1 MDNLTLLAEALRY
14 PRPGQIDELHT
25 QIASLNGQFSNKAFA
40 KFLAQIQ
47 SLSLSEQE
55 ELYTR
60 TLDLSPLAAPYVGY
74 QIWGESYKRGEFM
87 AQLNHEMKANQI
99 DLEGE
104 LPDHLR
110 PILQYLSISSSPLPE
125 LIEVLEQAIKAMHS
139 SLKKSDKDNPY
150 LLLFDAIGTVS
161 KSLQIAASSTE

>member
-1 MDNLTLLAEALRY
+1 MDSLLLMAEALRY
-14 PRPGQIDELHT
+14 PHPGQVNALYT
-25 QIASLNGQFSNKAFA
+25 KVSKLNGQLGNKSFTD
-40 KFLAQIQ
+40 FLTKIE

-55 ELYTR
+55 ELFTR

-87 AQLNHEMKANQI
+87 AQLNHEMKVNQI

-125 LIEVLEQAIKAMHS
+125 LIEVLETSIKSMRN
-139 SLKKSDKDNPY
+139 SLKKTEKDNPY
-150 LLLFDAIGTVS
+150 LLLFDAIGTAS
-161 KSLQIAASSTE
+161 KSLQVAESSAE

>member
-1 MDNLTLLAEALRY
+1 MDTLLLMAEALRY
-14 PRPGQIDELHT
+14 PHPGQVNALYT
-25 QIASLNGQFSNKAFA
+25 KVSKLNGQLGNKTFA
-40 KFLAQIQ
+40 NFLAKTE

-55 ELYTR
+55 ELFTR

-87 AQLNHEMKANQI
+87 AALNSELKAHEI

-110 PILQYLSISSSPLPE
+110 PILQYLSATSEPLPE
-125 LIEVLEQAIKAMHS
+125 LVEVFGKSIKKMRN
-139 SLKKSDKDNPY
+139 SLKKNDKDNPY
-150 LLLFDAIGTVS
+150 LLLFEV
-161 KSLQIAASSTE
+161 

>member
-1 MDNLTLLAEALRY
+1 MDNLSLLAQALRY
-14 PRPGQIDELHT
+14 PYPGQIDALHT
-25 QIASLNGQFSNKAFA
+25 QAAKLNSQPGSKAFA
-40 KFLAQIQ
+40 KFLAQLQ

-74 QIWGESYKRGEFM
+74 QMWGESYKRGEFM
-87 AQLNHEMKANQI
+87 AQLNHEMKTHQI

-110 PILQYLSISSSPLPE
+110 PILQYLTVSPAPLPE
-125 LIEVLEQAIKAMHS
+125 LIEALEQAVKKMHK
-139 SLKKSDKDNPY
+139 SLKKTETDNPY
-150 LLLFDAIGTVS
+150 LLLFDAI
-161 KSLQIAASSTE
+161 SLACSDLPVKA